1 MIIDV
6 HGHYTTA
13 PKALEDWRNRQI
25 AGIKD
30 PAVMPKASELKISDD
45 ELRESIVNNQLK
57 QMKERGSDLTI
68 FSPRASFMAHHI
80 GDFEVSSTWAAI
92 CNELCWRVSKLFPD
106 NFIGAAM
113 LPQSP
118 GVDPKTCIPELEKC
132 VKEYGFVGINLNPD
146 PSGGHWTSPPLSDR
160 HWYPI
165 YEKMVELDI
174 PAMIHVSTSCNACF
188 HTTGAHYLNAD
199 TTAFM
204 QCLTS
209 DLFKDFPTL
218 KFLIPHGGGA
228 VPYHWG
234 RFRGL
239 AQEMKKPLLKDHLLK
254 NIFFDTCVY
263 HQPGIDLLTKVIPV
277 DNILFASEM
286 IGAVRGIDPETGFHY
301 DDTKR
306 YIEAADHTQRAGP
319 VQDLRRQCAAR
330 VSAPR
335 CRAESKRKLT
345 MSVAMNDLGIVK
357 RNIVRADKAAVEKLS
372 RYRRRHHPR
381 GDGPGRPDAALY
393 AADLRRRHGCAA
405 PPSPCCCSR
414 ATTG

>member
-1 MIIDV
+1 MSLIIDC

-25 AGIKD
+25 ASVNSKSES
-30 PAVMPKASELKISDD
+30 PKASELKISDD

-57 QMKERGSDLTI
+57 KMQERGSDLTI

-80 GDFEVSSTWAAI
+80 GDFNTSATWSAI
-92 CNELCWRVSKLFPD
+92 CNELCYRISTLFPD
-106 NFIGAAM
+106 HFVPVAM

-132 VKEYGFVGINLNPD
+132 VKEYGNVGINLNPD

-160 HWYPI
+160 SWYPI
-165 YEKMVELDI
+165 YEKMVELNI
-174 PAMIHVSTSCNACF
+174 PAMVHVSTSCNACF

-209 DLFKDFPTL
+209 DLFKDFPDL
-218 KFLIPHGGGA
+218 KFIIPHGGGA

-239 AQEMKKPLLKDHLLK
+239 AQELKKPLLTEHLLK

-286 IGAVRGIDPETGFHY
+286 IGAVRGIDPETGRYY
-301 DDTKR
+301 DDTKC
-306 YIEAADHTQRAGP
+306 YIEASTILSAEDKHKVYEGNS
-319 VQDLRRQCAAR
+319 RRVFAR
-330 VSAPR
+330 
-335 CRAESKRKLT
+335 L
-345 MSVAMNDLGIVK
+345 
-357 RNIVRADKAAVEKLS
+357 
-372 RYRRRHHPR
+372 
-381 GDGPGRPDAALY
+381 DAALK
-393 AADLRRRHGCAA
+393 AKGK
-405 PPSPCCCSR
+405 
-414 ATTG
+414 

>member
-1 MIIDV
+1 MIIDC

-13 PKALEDWRNRQI
+13 PKALETWRNAQI

-30 PAVMPKASELKISDD
+30 QAAMPKARELVISDD
-45 ELRESIVNNQLK
+45 ELRESIETNQLK
-57 QMKERGSDLTI
+57 LMKQRGSDLTI

-80 GDFEVSSTWAAI
+80 GDFQVSSAWAAI
-92 CNELCWRVSKLFPD
+92 CNELCYRVSRLFPEH
-106 NFIGAAM
+106 FIGAAM

-118 GVDPKTCIPELEKC
+118 GVDPKTCIAELEKC
-132 VKEYGFVGINLNPD
+132 VKEYGCVGINLNPD
-146 PSGGHWTSPPLSDR
+146 PSGGHWTSPPLTDR

-165 YEKMVELDI
+165 YEKMVEYNI

-234 RFRGL
+234 RYRGL
-239 AQEMKKPLLKDHLLK
+239 CLSMQKMPLIDHVMQ
-254 NIFFDTCVY
+254 NVYFDTCVY
-263 HQPGIDLLTKVIPV
+263 HLPGIELLTKVVPI

-286 IGAVRGIDPETGFHY
+286 LGAVPGIDPETGHSF

-306 YIEAADHTQRAGP
+306 YIDQVAGLSEENRYKIFEGNARLVYP
-319 VQDLRRQCAAR
+319 RLDALLR
-330 VSAPR
+330 
-335 CRAESKRKLT
+335 KR
-345 MSVAMNDLGIVK
+345 G
-357 RNIVRADKAAVEKLS
+357 
-372 RYRRRHHPR
+372 HP
-381 GDGPGRPDAALY
+381 AK
-393 AADLRRRHGCAA
+393 
-405 PPSPCCCSR
+405 
-414 ATTG
+414 